1 MGSGRMSFPAKLF
14 IRYLSTR
21 HCRGAGCRNICK
33 ILSFSFSLTSFGPRD
48 WRRSNRTTANFGKFF
63 LGFGAVGICEHAFA
77 EAYAHMRGR
86 VLFGK
91 PVTQMPH
98 IRAITA
104 NAYAR
109 LLAMKLYAY
118 RALDYLQAS
127 GAADRRYLLF
137 NAVQKAKVST
147 EGVKVLGLLS
157 ECIGARGVEAE
168 TYFESALRDAQL
180 IPGLEGSTHINFGLT
195 AQFLDT
201 YFAVPGSEVSSPL
214 SLMLGKAVPEE
225 NPYWIQT
232 RDRNAKTVG
241 FAHFVNAYEHLC
253 AIPNVRLFMEQV
265 QAFRQFVT
273 ESGTAMSPPLDGGF
287 LIAIGKCLSTCA
299 YAQLIAE
306 NCMAAEVEPVLVTFI
321 FHGLI
326 EDFGAEALKLSAMF
340 VSGSAP
346 RGLLKQVLR
355 VPRTSA
361 VDLESVSEMIAS
373 RYQT

>member
-1 MGSGRMSFPAKLF
+1 MG
-14 IRYLSTR
+14 
-21 HCRGAGCRNICK
+21 
-33 ILSFSFSLTSFGPRD
+33 
-48 WRRSNRTTANFGKFF
+48 
-63 LGFGAVGICEHAFA
+63 
-77 EAYAHMRGR
+77 GR
-86 VLFGK
+86 VLYGQ

-98 IRAITA
+98 IRAATA
-104 NAYAR
+104 NAFAR
-109 LLAMKLYAY
+109 LVAMKLYAY

-127 GAADRRYLLF
+127 CAADRRYLLF

-147 EGVKVLGLLS
+147 EGVKVIGLLS

-201 YFAVPGSEVSSPL
+201 YFADRGSEASSPA
-214 SLMLGKAVPEE
+214 SLVLGEVAAEE
-225 NPYWIQT
+225 NPYWMQT

-241 FAHFVNAYEHLC
+241 FAHFLKAYVRLG
-253 AIPNVRLFMEQV
+253 AIANVRLFVEQV
-265 QAFRQFVT
+265 EAFRQFIT
-273 ESGTAMSPPLDGGF
+273 RSETGLSPPVDAGF

-306 NCMAAEVEPVLVTFI
+306 NCVAADVAPALICLI

-326 EDFGAEALKLSAMF
+326 EDLAAEALKLSATF
-340 VSGSAP
+340 VPVSDH
-346 RGLLKQVLR
+346 RRLLKQVVR

-361 VDLESVSEMIAS
+361 IDLESVSEFIAS
-373 RYQT
+373 RYKV